1 MSTASNRTLPDGWE
15 RVRVDGLGEIVGG
28 GTPSRN
34 NVSYWN
40 GAIPWVTPSE
50 ITQLPGKY
58 VHSTVE
64 RISQAGLAGSA
75 ARLLPVN
82 SIVVTTRATL
92 GEAAITAVP
101 LATNQGFKNI
111 IPDASSDPRFT
122 YYAVKTLRREMERL
136 ASGTT
141 FLEISKADFERI
153 NLMRPLRGEQERVAA
168 ILSAFDSAIEQ
179 TEAVIAK
186 LKQVRAGLVHDLLT
200 KGINAAGHVRDPT
213 IEAGF
218 QMTKLGTL
226 RLEWEVSSLGLIS
239 EKIQDGT
246 HFSPKTTSGPR
257 RYVTSKNVRFGYLD
271 LTDCGYISEAEHR
284 QIYGRC
290 DVRAGDL
297 LLTKDGANTG
307 NAAVNHLDDEF
318 SLLSSVAF
326 VRPRSG
332 VLSAHFLLHY
342 LLSPLGQRRL
352 KDLMSGNAITR
363 LTLEKIRAFEI
374 PVPPFD
380 EQVAIAEKLN
390 AHEALIQ
397 QTEGELAKQINLRIG
412 LEDDLIKG
420 RIRISADLELA

>member
-1 MSTASNRTLPDGWE
+1 MSTAANSTLPDGWE
-15 RVRVDGLGEIVGG
+15 RIRVDGLGEIVGG

-50 ITQLPGKY
+50 ITQLPEKY
-58 VHSTVE
+58 VHSTAE
-64 RISQAGLAGSA
+64 RITQAGLAGSA
-75 ARLLPVN
+75 ARLLPVK

-111 IPDASSDPRFT
+111 IPDAASDPRFT
-122 YYAVKTLRREMERL
+122 YYAVKTMRREMERL

-141 FLEISKADFERI
+141 FLEISKTDFERI
-153 NLMRPLRGEQERVAA
+153 TLIRPLRVEQERVAA
-168 ILSAFDSAIEQ
+168 ILGTLDSVIEQ
-179 TEAVIAK
+179 TGAVIDK
-186 LKQVRAGLVHDLLT
+186 LKQVRSGLVHDLLT
-200 KGINAAGHVRDPT
+200 KGINAEGCVRDAAMQ
-213 IEAGF
+213 EKF
-218 QMTKLGTL
+218 RLTKLGTL
-226 RLEWEVSSLGLIS
+226 PMEWEVLSLGLIS

-271 LTDCGYISEAEHR
+271 LTDCDYISEAEHR
-284 QIYGRC
+284 QIYRRC

-307 NAAVNHLDDEF
+307 NAAVNDLDDEF

-332 VLSAHFLLHY
+332 ALSAYFLLHY

-374 PVPPFD
+374 PVPSFE
-380 EQVAIAEKLN
+380 EQITIAEKLN

-397 QTEGELAKQINLRIG
+397 QAEAELGRQIELRSG
-412 LEDDLIKG
+412 LAGDLLTG
-420 RIRISADLELA
+420 RVRVPPELELA